1 MAYDIA
7 IIVLKDE
14 IVVGKKIKI
23 ARLPDEDAPCPKGRK
38 LVASGWGLD
47 MSRFSIRSLDKLWAV
62 SKECLEASSCPI
74 MNQDSDLKTTMLC
87 VGDPNNLLNSAC
99 NGDSGGMFYIIIS
112 NFSSNKILGSVL
124 VTYVCYLITGPI
136 TSTSNDGST
145 TLYGVVSMLGA
156 SQTQEMEF
164 TPCQQNLLMVRVS
177 APRIL
182 NWIQD
187 VISKY

>member
-14 IVVGKKIKI
+14 IVFGKKIKI

-112 NFSSNKILGSVL
+112 NFSSNKILRS
-124 VTYVCYLITGPI
+124 
-136 TSTSNDGST
+136 
-145 TLYGVVSMLGA
+145 
-156 SQTQEMEF
+156 
-164 TPCQQNLLMVRVS
+164 
-177 APRIL
+177 
-182 NWIQD
+182 
-187 VISKY
+187 